1 MDLEGAEMDL
11 PCSEEQSR
19 KGCWKEE
26 CQATSLGPLAGG
38 SSRGE
43 FMEKEAVSLSLW
55 ILVEHFSLHL
65 PHTPLSRKVGW

>member
-26 CQATSLGPLAGG
+26 CQA
-38 SSRGE
+38 
-43 FMEKEAVSLSLW
+43 MW
-55 ILVEHFSLHL
+55 
-65 PHTPLSRKVGW
+65 HTA